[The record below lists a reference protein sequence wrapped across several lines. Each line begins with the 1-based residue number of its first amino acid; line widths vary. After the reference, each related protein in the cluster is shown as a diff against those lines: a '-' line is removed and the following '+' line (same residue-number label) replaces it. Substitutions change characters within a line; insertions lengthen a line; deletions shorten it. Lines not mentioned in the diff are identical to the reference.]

1 MWESTQHKSRP
12 LVRALS
18 LLWSR
23 LGPARVYLVAAAGVL
38 LVLAAVGL
46 VHLLSAD
53 PREAPVST
61 SKSSG
66 ATDTAP
72 IKEPLVAIT
81 EIGSTETKSRNGQK
95 NVAVKIGVAPR
106 PKIPKGEV
114 EIRVSFFDVTESNE
128 MRPTDAEVS
137 YEWLTPVRDWSDP
150 SPKYL
155 VATYEGTGSSRKSAE
170 DVRYGGFV
178 VRVYFDGQLQA
189 ERSEPKGLVAALR
202 TEATLSPSPASS
214 VSKER
219 EVAVTSSNPK
229 SAETPPTSLPRS
241 SITPTQLPVTANRET
256 SAAVPYAS
264 PVPDKPGFVYSPHD
278 PKFLID
284 VRGVPPG
291 TEVNDPNTGKMFKV
305 P

>member
-1 MWESTQHKSRP
+1 MWDSTQHKSRP
-12 LVRALS
+12 LFRALS

-23 LGPARVYLVAAAGVL
+23 LGPARVYILAAAGAL
-38 LVLAAVGL
+38 LALAAIGL
-46 VHLLSAD
+46 VHLLSPGPEKA
-53 PREAPVST
+53 PAPARQSEGMTETAPV
-61 SKSSG
+61 
-66 ATDTAP
+66 
-72 IKEPLVAIT
+72 KEVLVAIT
-81 EIGSTETKSRNGQK
+81 EIGSTETKGRSGQK

-106 PKIPKGEV
+106 PNIPKGEV

-155 VATYEGTGSSRKSAE
+155 VATYEGSGFSRKSAE
-170 DVRYGGFV
+170 KVRYGGFV

-202 TEATLSPSPASS
+202 TEAKPAASPVATVANEPGL
-214 VSKER
+214 
-219 EVAVTSSNPK
+219 AVTTSSPK
-229 SAETPPTSLPRS
+229 PTENSLPRAPV
-241 SITPTQLPVTANRET
+241 TPSQVPVTANRET

-291 TEVNDPNTGKMFKV
+291 TEVNDPNTGKVFKV